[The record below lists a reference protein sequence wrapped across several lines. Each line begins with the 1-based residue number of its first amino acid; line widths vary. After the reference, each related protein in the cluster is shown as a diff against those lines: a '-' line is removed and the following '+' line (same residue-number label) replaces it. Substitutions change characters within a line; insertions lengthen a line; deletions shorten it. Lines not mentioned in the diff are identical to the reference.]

1 MELTLRPSQKEE
13 APRAGFHRGEG
24 TVVLE
29 DRGHP
34 ETRGSCIVCDYMEL
48 TPSCHRGRLSAPP
61 INVLG
66 DLKVVNSH
74 GRQEDMG
81 LLLPSVDQ
89 LPVFLS
95 TTGDHVCWAT
105 KELALQKHQRSSSLK
120 RGMCWVGCLVP
131 APNHKAEFQRLGSNQ

>member
-13 APRAGFHRGEG
+13 APGAGFHRGEG

-34 ETRGSCIVCDYMEL
+34 ETRGSCIVYDYMEL
-48 TPSCHRGRLSAPP
+48 TPSCRRGRLSAPP

-74 GRQEDMG
+74 GEQSWQAGRHG
-81 LLLPSVDQ
+81 
-89 LPVFLS
+89 
-95 TTGDHVCWAT
+95 A
-105 KELALQKHQRSSSLK
+105 SS
-120 RGMCWVGCLVP
+120 
-131 APNHKAEFQRLGSNQ
+131 